1 MEKKTQNSIANNI
14 KKYRLLNNMTQKE
27 LSEKLYLDTQYYAQ
41 LERGERNFSI
51 EKIAMIC
58 SLFHIGIEDIIE
70 LDTNKAYENDTNT
83 LLTELNISLR
93 TLSYSQLLIV
103 KKFLA
108 EIIPY
113 VNYCTSQTQKIRRI
127 FLPYGLHFI
136 TNLL

>member
-27 LSEKLYLDTQYYAQ
+27 LSERLFLDTQYYAQ

-70 LDTNKAYENDTNT
+70 LESDADAFNDTKKLLQDLT
-83 LLTELNISLR
+83 LSLSG
-93 TLSYSQLLIV
+93 LSYSQLLIV
-103 KKFLA
+103 QKFLE
-108 EIIPY
+108 EIVIY
-113 VNYCTSQTQKIRRI
+113 VK
-127 FLPYGLHFI
+127 
-136 TNLL
+136 

>member
-70 LDTNKAYENDTNT
+70 LDTNNACENDTST
-83 LLTELNISLR
+83 LLSEINTSLR

-103 KKFLA
+103 KKFLS

-113 VNYCTSQTQKIRRI
+113 VN
-127 FLPYGLHFI
+127 
-136 TNLL
+136 

>member
-58 SLFHIGIEDIIE
+58 SLF
-70 LDTNKAYENDTNT
+70 
-83 LLTELNISLR
+83 
-93 TLSYSQLLIV
+93 
-103 KKFLA
+103 
-108 EIIPY
+108 
-113 VNYCTSQTQKIRRI
+113 
-127 FLPYGLHFI
+127 
-136 TNLL
+136 